1 MSKTVT
7 QLPFGN
13 DLNQYAKFIHETAV
27 EQGYWDEGHTFH
39 YTMANAIAELGEALS
54 EYRDAN
60 PLLYYRDANGNKD
73 IEIQFV
79 HAEDK
84 PYGLAVEI
92 VDAIIWLLDY
102 MSYLG
107 INIDDVMR
115 RKVRYNATR
124 GRLHGHKKA

>member
-1 MSKTVT
+1 MDNLETA
-7 QLPFGN
+7 LPFGN
-13 DLNQYAKFIHETAV
+13 DLNRYAKFIHETAV

-60 PLLYYRDANGNKD
+60 PVLYYRDANGNKTAD
-73 IEIQFV
+73 IQS
-79 HAEDK
+79 ARDEDK
-84 PYGLAVEI
+84 PYGLGVEI

-102 MSYLG
+102 MRFMRVD
-107 INIDDVMR
+107 IDDIMR

-124 GRLHGHKKA
+124 GYLHGHKKA